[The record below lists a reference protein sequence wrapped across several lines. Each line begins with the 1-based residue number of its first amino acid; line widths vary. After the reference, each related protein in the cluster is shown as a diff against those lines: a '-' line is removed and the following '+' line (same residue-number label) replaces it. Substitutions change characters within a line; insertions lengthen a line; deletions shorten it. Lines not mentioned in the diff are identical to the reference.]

1 MVKDL
6 DDGTMAE
13 NRLTENILLSFICA
27 QSDFHQHLASVSRAV
42 ASRPALPVL
51 SNVLLEADVS
61 TQRVALTAF
70 DLSLGIRSELDAR
83 VLMGGRITLPAKL
96 LGDIVSR
103 LPGGEV
109 SLQER
114 ENCGMTLSW
123 TGGQYQLRGL
133 SADDYPALPE
143 IRGQEGLEV
152 SIESLLQGISQTL
165 FAASPDETKQVLTGV
180 HITLVQ
186 DELETL
192 EFAATDGHRLA
203 TVKSSVGDGSGEELS
218 LKNLELTIPVRTLRE
233 LDRILSNQTAS
244 TLSIKFDL
252 SQIQFGLERHVITS
266 RLLDGQYPDYRRLIP
281 SKFERQVTVERKP
294 LLEALERIAIFA
306 AQKNDIIKFSLLEED
321 QRLGISTEAPD
332 VGSGEEFLPI
342 QYSGSDLDIAFNVK
356 YLLDV
361 LKVMNTQEVKFSL
374 NGSTQPV
381 VWQPIGAMQLKYLV
395 MPVQIRA

>member
-1 MVKDL
+1 MVNDL
-6 DDGTMAE
+6 DHGTTAE
-13 NRLTENILLSFICA
+13 NNFLSFICA
-27 QSDFHQHLASVSRAV
+27 KADFHHHLASVSRAV
-42 ASRPALPVL
+42 ASRPALPIL
-51 SNVLLEADVS
+51 SNVLLEADGS
-61 TQRVALTAF
+61 AQRVALTAF
-70 DLSLGIRSELDAR
+70 DLSLGIRSEFDAR
-83 VLMGGRITLPAKL
+83 VLVGGRITLPAKL

-114 ENCGMTLSW
+114 EGCGTTLSW

-133 SADDYPALPE
+133 SASDYPALPE

-165 FAASPDETKQVLTGV
+165 FAASTDETKQVLTGV
-180 HITLVQ
+180 HITWVQ
-186 DELETL
+186 DEGEM

-203 TVKSSVGDGSGEELS
+203 TVKAAVGDGGDEEGS
-218 LKNLELTIPVRTLRE
+218 FKNLELTIPVRTLRE

-244 TLSIKFDL
+244 TLSIRFDA
-252 SQIQFGLERHVITS
+252 SQIQFGLERQVITS

-306 AQKNDIIKFSLLEED
+306 AQKNDIIKFSLSESA

-332 VGSGEEFLPI
+332 VGSGEEFLSV
-342 QYSGSDLDIAFNVK
+342 QCSGSDLDIAFNVK

-395 MPVQIRA
+395 MPVQIRT